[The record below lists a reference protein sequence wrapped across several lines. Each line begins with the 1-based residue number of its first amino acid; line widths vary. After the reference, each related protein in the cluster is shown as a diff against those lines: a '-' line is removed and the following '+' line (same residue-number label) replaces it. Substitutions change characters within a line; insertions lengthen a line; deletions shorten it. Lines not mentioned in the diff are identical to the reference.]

1 VIMDREINRKLLI
14 ISKAVV
20 PDISLVDPTTLT
32 TMDPF
37 LTACTGIDALVHA
50 VEAYV
55 SLEHSP
61 LTDIHAFEAM
71 RLISSSLEKS
81 IAEPNNLEYRNN
93 MMLASL
99 EAGFVLSAGY

>member
-1 VIMDREINRKLLI
+1 
-14 ISKAVV
+14 
-20 PDISLVDPTTLT
+20 
-32 TMDPF
+32 
-37 LTACTGIDALVHA
+37 
-50 VEAYV
+50 
-55 SLEHSP
+55 
-61 LTDIHAFEAM
+61 M